1 MEGMYYN
8 ALPLERNEGS
18 EGQAKEG
25 EEVEDSQIR
34 ASNSIGKFH
43 TEIPHTLVLVSA
55 SPLTRVMLSLA
66 NRLSAC
72 LDSTLMSVAALQA

>member
-8 ALPLERNEGS
+8 ALPLERNKGS

-34 ASNSIGKFH
+34 ASNSIGKF
-43 TEIPHTLVLVSA
+43 
-55 SPLTRVMLSLA
+55 LTPSY
-66 NRLSAC
+66 
-72 LDSTLMSVAALQA
+72 